1 MTGFT
6 HVIAARHVDPG
17 AARLTLDLPEG
28 MTLQDIVSAA
38 LPGALPAE
46 IAACRVALVTDRGSE
61 IIAPDLWPRIRP
73 RPGVQV
79 VIRVVADGDGLR
91 SILSIVVTIA
101 AIASG
106 QLWGAQ
112 FGAAL
117 GLGAKVATAVG
128 TALIGVGVSVIG
140 LLLINA
146 LIPPPK
152 PSKRD
157 AENRYNISGWRNPVD
172 PNGAVPEIMGQIRVA
187 PPFAALSHTEIVGDL
202 QYVRAL
208 FCLGYG
214 PLEITDLRIGET
226 SLADFDEVEVEL
238 RQGLPGD
245 LPVSL
250 YPRQIAEESIGLE
263 LVRPLPR
270 DDLGE
275 VIEDAPGEETP
286 VVRTTGADASAASVI
301 LAFPA
306 GLVRFSKEGK
316 SRPETVSVR
325 IEQRL
330 VTAEEWALVTTLE
343 ITAKKLE
350 AFYRQ
355 HTWSFPTRGRWQVRL
370 TMLTDENTSAQTQ
383 RRTSWAALQTIRPEY
398 PLNFSQPLALAALRV
413 KATYQLSGSLD
424 SFNALVRRVCLDWDH
439 VTETWISRATS
450 NPASLF
456 RLALQSPANPRPVT
470 DAGIDLEALADW
482 HDFCRTRGLT
492 YDRELTSTDSTLR
505 DVLAEIAAAG
515 RAAPRHDGLRWGVV
529 IDRPDLPVVDHVSP
543 RNSWAFRSGRSY
555 LQHPDAFRVPFLDA
569 TNDYK
574 PAERLVPRPG
584 FTGVPVLTE
593 ELPMPGKTDPAEVY
607 REALRRWYEVL
618 LRPDTYE
625 VTQDGPVRVATR
637 GDHIALSHDVLD
649 RVQCA
654 ARVRRVVGTLIEL
667 DEPVTMVEGAAYGIR
682 FRVFAD
688 AEDTI
693 GASVVRTVETAPGE
707 QPVLVVTGAGD
718 MPQDGDLILFGPA
731 GQESFRLMVTGVE
744 AAEGM
749 TSILRAVDV
758 APEIDTLV
766 DAAEIPTWSGRV
778 GAEVPEATTTPPMP
792 RFLRI
797 SSGVSGTDDADAVVY
812 EILPGTGPVGTA
824 SYRIDH
830 RLSGAGSW
838 TAITIP
844 AANGGGRIAGYAA
857 GDAIEMRAV
866 ALSFAGI
873 ASAVTPVIALV
884 VGAGDA
890 PIPAALDS
898 EAVTVTALLGGARV
912 DVAVASDPAT
922 AQLQLYRSTSA
933 VLDRATD
940 AVGNP
945 VAVSPGSSHVWTLGD
960 GTRTNLVAG
969 GGMADPGAWTL
980 GAGWS
985 ISGGVASHAAGSQ
998 GWISQAETLTSG
1010 RWYRMSGTISARTA
1024 GTLTPCLLG
1033 GTARYGTGLTAN
1045 GAWRDRIQAVTGN
1058 DTFSI
1063 RASADCVAALDDVVA
1078 YLETGACLSQGTH
1091 YIWVEPQNADGVPG
1105 PVTGPITVTIA

>member
-1 MTGFT
+1 M
-6 HVIAARHVDPG
+6 
-17 AARLTLDLPEG
+17 
-28 MTLQDIVSAA
+28 
-38 LPGALPAE
+38 
-46 IAACRVALVTDRGSE
+46 
-61 IIAPDLWPRIRP
+61 
-73 RPGVQV
+73 
-79 VIRVVADGDGLR
+79 
-91 SILSIVVTIA
+91 
-101 AIASG
+101 
-106 QLWGAQ
+106 
-112 FGAAL
+112 
-117 GLGAKVATAVG
+117 
-128 TALIGVGVSVIG
+128 
-140 LLLINA
+140 LLINA

-152 PSKRD
+152 PSKRE
-157 AENRYNISGWRNPVD
+157 AENRYSISGWRNPVD

-187 PPFAALSHTEIVGDL
+187 PPFAALSHTEIVGDW

-226 SLADFDEVEVEL
+226 SLSEYDAVEVEL

-250 YPRQIAEESIGLE
+250 FPRQIAEEAIGVE

-306 GLVRFSKEGK
+306 GLVRFNKEGK
-316 SRPETVSVR
+316 SRAETVSVR

-330 VTAEEWALVTTLE
+330 VTAEEWQPVTTLE
-343 ITAKKLE
+343 ITARKLE

-355 HTWSFPTRGRWQVRL
+355 HSWSFPTRGRWQVRL
-370 TMLTDENTSAQTQ
+370 TMLTDENTSAQIQ

-398 PLNFSQPLALAALRV
+398 PLNFDKPLALAALRV
-413 KATYQLSGSLD
+413 KATHQLSGSLD

-439 VTETWISRATS
+439 VTGTWISRATS

-456 RLALQSPANPRPVT
+456 RLALQSPANPRPV
-470 DAGIDLEALADW
+470 ANGGIDLEALADW

-543 RNSWAFRSGRSY
+543 CNSWAFRASRSY

-584 FTGVPVLTE
+584 FTGETVLTE

-607 REALRRWYEVL
+607 REALRRWHEVL
-618 LRPDTYE
+618 LRPDSYE

-649 RVQCA
+649 RVQQT
-654 ARVRRVVGTLIEL
+654 ARVRRVVGALVEL
-667 DEPVTMVEGAAYGIR
+667 DEPVTMTAGEAYGIR

-688 AEDTI
+688 AGDTI
-693 GASVVRTVETAPGE
+693 GASVVRMVETEAGE
-707 QPVLVVTGAGD
+707 QPVLVVTGTGD

-731 GQESFRLMVTGVE
+731 GQESFRLLVTGVE

-758 APEIDTLV
+758 APEIDALV
-766 DAAEIPTWSGRV
+766 EAAEIPPWSGRV
-778 GAEVPEATTTPPMP
+778 GAEVPEASTTPPVP

-797 SSGVSGTDDADAVVY
+797 SSGVSGTDDGDAVVY
-812 EILPGTGPVGTA
+812 EIQPGSGPVGTA
-824 SYRIDH
+824 SYRIGH

-838 TAITIP
+838 SAVTIP
-844 AANGGGRIAGYAA
+844 AANGGGQIAGYAA
-857 GDAIEMRAV
+857 GEAIEIRAE

-873 ASAVTPVIALV
+873 ASAATPVIALV
-884 VGAGDA
+884 IGAGDA

-898 EAVTVTALLGGARV
+898 EAVTVTPLLGGARV
-912 DVAVASDPAT
+912 EVSVGADPAT
-922 AQLQLYRSTSA
+922 ARLQLYRSTA
-933 VLDRATD
+933 VTLDRASD
-940 AVGNP
+940 AVGAP
-945 VAVSPGSSHVWTLGD
+945 VDVASGSTQTFALGD
-960 GTRTNLVAG
+960 TTRKSLIAAG
-969 GGMADPGAWTL
+969 GFDTAAGWTL
-980 GAGWS
+980 GAGWTVS
-985 ISGGVASHAAGSQ
+985 GGEAQHASGSAGVISQPLAAATGRFYRISFDITAFSGSGGVA
-998 GWISQAETLTSG
+998 
-1010 RWYRMSGTISARTA
+1010 AR
-1024 GTLTPCLLG
+1024 LQG
-1033 GTARYGTGLTAN
+1033 GTAVPGISRSSPGTWSDRLQALTGTDTIGLRADS
-1045 GAWRDRIQAVTGN
+1045 GAV
-1058 DTFSI
+1058 
-1063 RASADCVAALDDVVA
+1063 ASVDNVVA
-1078 YLETGACLSQGTH
+1078 YLETSACLTQGSH

-1105 PVTGPITVTIA
+1105 PASGPFHLLIL